1 MEKPDKGNMSA
12 AFLQRLIQEQQKDNA
27 SLDMVYR
34 NTFALACWLEAEG
47 QADAAEVLFKNL
59 FASMNTDGHN
69 TYLQNLRAQLPEKAA
84 AYISEIVPNKE
95 ITNLTKLRI
104 TGRD

>member
-1 MEKPDKGNMSA
+1 MEKPGKDNMSA
-12 AFLQRLIQEQQKDNA
+12 AFLQRLIQEQHESNA
-27 SLDMVYR
+27 SLDMLYR
-34 NTFALACWLEAEG
+34 NTFALACWLESEG
-47 QADAAEVLFKNL
+47 QAGAADVLFKNL
-59 FASMNTDGHN
+59 FASMNTVGHS
-69 TYLQNLRAQLPEKAA
+69 TYLQNLRAQLPDKAA